1 MITLSEFSLS
11 GAAHSIRELSVI
23 ILGVYLMA
31 QSRRRERGSM
41 QNDAQGSEVEALRLK
56 IERRIASWSS
66 FLHLPCGGTSQP
78 ATPGTAVR
86 RLAEVNV
93 IGQAKRVI
101 GVRATR
107 GCQTS
112 QAGQAGRPRKGEKG
126 EPC

>member
-1 MITLSEFSLS
+1 
-11 GAAHSIRELSVI
+11 
-23 ILGVYLMA
+23 MA
-31 QSRRRERGSM
+31 QSGRRETGSKHRTT
-41 QNDAQGSEVEALRLK
+41 QGSEVEALRLA

-66 FLHLPCGGTSQP
+66 FLHRSCGGTSQP

-86 RLAEVNV
+86 RLTEVIA

-112 QAGQAGRPRKGEKG
+112 QAGQAGRPSKGEKG